1 MGTRIYHHYRLPT
14 HVLLHGSVS
23 GAYDLLCCYFAWA
36 EPVQT
41 GGYDGS
47 MLNGLNILPSYTDYF
62 NLNAATT
69 GLNTASVFIGGFF
82 APIFSGVMTDRL
94 GPDQPFSMVQ

>member
-1 MGTRIYHHYRLPT
+1 
-14 HVLLHGSVS
+14 
-23 GAYDLLCCYFAWA
+23 
-36 EPVQT
+36 
-41 GGYDGS
+41 

-82 APIFSGVMTDRL
+82 GPIAA
-94 GPDQPFSMVQ
+94 GPVRMAGTLRHHSPFQHLLILPSITL